1 MATRKW
7 TTSSKTSD
15 WKSKASHKAAVYP
28 AAFLIYRA
36 IALDEQGVVAM
47 APAWKSRRGVVAIV
61 LAVAVIA
68 SCEPSQ
74 AKPTTQESGDKSQEK
89 APTPPKAEDAKPAD
103 AKPADAKPADAKPAK
118 GKANRLAKESSP
130 YLLLHAHNPVDW
142 YPWGE
147 EALAKAKKEGKI
159 IFLSV
164 GYSSCY
170 WCHVMERESFMDE
183 AIAKF
188 LNEHFVCIK
197 IDREERPDIDEIYMT
212 SIQLLGRSGGWPLSM
227 FLTPEG
233 KPFFGGTYFPP
244 RDREDGAPGFL
255 TVVNRVHEVW
265 GKDKDTVKE
274 IAGVLADAVKETLE
288 TQRGIAVPPK
298 IEMLAEVQAGM
309 AEHFDEVNGGFSLGG
324 TKFPSP
330 PNLVFLLHQA
340 RTAADAET
348 KAAALKMLT
357 ATLDKMAQGGLR
369 DHIGG
374 GFHRYTVDQF
384 WHVPH
389 FEKMLYDNAQLASV
403 YAEAFALTGSAEY
416 RRVVEE
422 LVAFLL
428 REMTDATG
436 GFYAALD
443 AETDAVEGKFYVW
456 TRAEIDAAM
465 TKDEYT
471 LFAAVYG
478 IDREPNFEEHYV
490 PQLAKS
496 RELVAKDRGVSV
508 DELEKSLVPIRAK
521 LLAERAKRKRP
532 LTDTKMLTGWNGQM
546 IRGLADAGRCLKN
559 ESYLKAADAAA
570 TFVLT
575 NLRRDGRLLRTHT
588 AGEAKL
594 NAYLEDYALLVDG
607 LIALHQATGDE
618 RYLHE
623 ADALTAKQIELFRD
637 DKNGGFFFTSA
648 DHEELIAK
656 RKDASD
662 GPLPSGNA
670 VAARNLVYLAKHAGK
685 KDYLERA
692 DKTLGVLTMRLS
704 QSAASLPT
712 GAVAIAEYLAAQD
725 GGKK

>member
-1 MATRKW
+1 MVR
-7 TTSSKTSD
+7 
-15 WKSKASHKAAVYP
+15 AVW
-28 AAFLIYRA
+28 LRRIA
-36 IALDEQGVVAM
+36 IALLGGSALAVCGSCGVSTESGGNAPAAEQGDDA
-47 APAWKSRRGVVAIV
+47 AGGTDTGDSGQTQP
-61 LAVAVIA
+61 
-68 SCEPSQ
+68 PSDV
-74 AKPTTQESGDKSQEK
+74 KP
-89 APTPPKAEDAKPAD
+89 PDAKPAD
-103 AKPADAKPADAKPAK
+103 AEQSDAEPADVTAGK

-147 EALAKAKKEGKI
+147 EALAKAKKEGKL

-170 WCHVMERESFMDE
+170 WCHVMERESFMDDE
-183 AIAKF
+183 IAKF

-197 IDREERPDIDEIYMT
+197 VDREERPDVDEIYMT
-212 SIQLLGRSGGWPLSM
+212 AVQLMNRSGGWPLSM
-227 FLTPEG
+227 FLTPDA

-255 TVVNRVHEVW
+255 TVISRIHDAW
-265 GKDKDTVKE
+265 GKDKDKIE
-274 IAGVLADAVKETLE
+274 PIATRLSDAVKEALE
-288 TQRGIAVPPK
+288 TQRGIGVPPN

-309 AEHFDEVNGGFSLGG
+309 AEHFDADNGGFALGA

-340 RTAADAET
+340 RHAADDAT
-348 KAAALKMLT
+348 KSAALKMLT

-369 DHIGG
+369 DHLGG
-374 GFHRYTVDQF
+374 GFHRYTVDRY
-384 WHVPH
+384 WRVPH

-416 RRVVEE
+416 HRVVDE
-422 LVAFLL
+422 LVAFVL
-428 REMTDATG
+428 REMTDSTG

-456 TRAEIDAAM
+456 TRAEIEAALA
-465 TKDEYT
+465 KEEYAV
-471 LFAAVYG
+471 FAAVYG

-496 RELVAKDRGVSV
+496 REEIAKDRGVSV
-508 DELEKSLVPIRAK
+508 DELEKSLAPIRAK

-532 LTDTKMLTGWNGQM
+532 LTDTKILTGWNGQM

-559 ESYLKAADAAA
+559 DGYLKAADAAA
-570 TFVLT
+570 TFVLS

-607 LIALHQATGDE
+607 LIALHQATGEE
-618 RYLHE
+618 RYLRE
-623 ADALTAKQIELFRD
+623 ADALTAKQIELFWD
-637 DKNGGFFFTSA
+637 EKNGGFYFTSA

-656 RKDASD
+656 RKDAFD
-662 GPLPSGNA
+662 GPIPAGNA
-670 VAARNLVYLAKHAGK
+670 VAARNLVYLARQAGK
-685 KDYLERA
+685 KDYLDRA
-692 DKTLGVLTMRLS
+692 DKTLATLTPRLS

-712 GAVAIAEYLAAQD
+712 AAVAIAEFLAAKAD
-725 GGKK
+725 AK

>member
-1 MATRKW
+1 MA
-7 TTSSKTSD
+7 S
-15 WKSKASHKAAVYP
+15 
-28 AAFLIYRA
+28 
-36 IALDEQGVVAM
+36 
-47 APAWKSRRGVVAIV
+47 AWKLRRGVTAFV
-61 LAVAVIA
+61 LAA
-68 SCEPSQ
+68 SVVTVFFSRVFPL
-74 AKPTTQESGDKSQEK
+74 ANAMTQDSVDRSQEK
-89 APTPPKAEDAKPAD
+89 TSESLKAEDLKPAD
-103 AKPADAKPADAKPAK
+103 EKQADAKSTDAKAIK

-147 EALAKAKKEGKI
+147 ESLEKAKKEGKV

-183 AIAKF
+183 EIAKF
-188 LNEHFVCIK
+188 LNDNFVCIK
-197 IDREERPDIDEIYMT
+197 LDREERPDIDEIYMT
-212 SIQLLGRSGGWPLSM
+212 SIQLLGRNGGWPLSM

-265 GKDKDTVKE
+265 SKDKDNVNA
-274 IAGVLADAVKETLE
+274 IAGRLADAVKETLE
-288 TQRGIAVPPK
+288 TQRGIPLPLK

-340 RTAADAET
+340 RSATDADT

-357 ATLDKMAQGGLR
+357 TTLDKMARGGLR

-422 LVAFLL
+422 LVVFLL

-443 AETDAVEGKFYVW
+443 AETDAVEGKFYIW
-456 TRAEIDAAM
+456 TRAEIETAL

-496 RELVAKDRGVSV
+496 REAISKDRGVSV
-508 DELEKSLVPIRAK
+508 EELEKSLAPIRAK
-521 LLAERAKRKRP
+521 LLEVRAKRKRP
-532 LTDTKMLTGWNGQM
+532 LTDTKILTSWNGQM

-559 ESYLKAADAAA
+559 DSYTKAADAAA

-594 NAYLEDYALLVDG
+594 NAYIEDYALLTDG
-607 LIALHQATGDE
+607 LIALHQATGEE

-623 ADALTAKQIELFRD
+623 ANSLTAKQIELFWD
-637 DKNGGFFFTSA
+637 QKNGGFFFTSA

-656 RKDASD
+656 LKDVFD
-662 GPLPSGNA
+662 GPLPSSNA
-670 VAARNLVYLAKHAGK
+670 VAARNLIYLAKHMGK
-685 KDYLERA
+685 KDHLERA
-692 DKTLGVLTMRLS
+692 DKTLGVLTTRFS

-712 GAVAIAEYLAAQD
+712 AAIGIAEFLAAQGD
-725 GGKK
+725 DKK